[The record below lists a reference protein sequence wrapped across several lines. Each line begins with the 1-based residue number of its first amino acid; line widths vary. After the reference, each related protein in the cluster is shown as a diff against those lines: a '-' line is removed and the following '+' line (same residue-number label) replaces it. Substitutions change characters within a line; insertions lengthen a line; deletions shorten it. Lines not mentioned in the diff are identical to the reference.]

1 LISIKSMRLGVILV
15 LCLTLAAG
23 ADDNGGHEA
32 AQQADEDG
40 EWCAAAA
47 EPNDGATV
55 FRDEANPVLFIAVG
69 FCPRAERARAAAQL
83 SVDVDLTLEPGGR
96 RFQWSLAHG
105 IDEYGVEL
113 ELPRSLPDEQYRGNV
128 GLRAPYNLV
137 LPVRFTKLSTSERRL
152 KLVFPV
158 PGFVF
163 GKNSQNILTSLVNA
177 LFCTDF

>member
-1 LISIKSMRLGVILV
+1 MRLGVILV

-69 FCPRAERARAAAQL
+69 FCPRAERARAA
-83 SVDVDLTLEPGGR
+83 
-96 RFQWSLAHG
+96 LA
-105 IDEYGVEL
+105 Y
-113 ELPRSLPDEQYRGNV
+113 
-128 GLRAPYNLV
+128 
-137 LPVRFTKLSTSERRL
+137 
-152 KLVFPV
+152 
-158 PGFVF
+158 
-163 GKNSQNILTSLVNA
+163 
-177 LFCTDF
+177 